1 MRGKLLFVTGIA
13 VGYVLGARAGRK
25 RYEQIK
31 SAAESVWNTPAIQ
44 SGVDTA
50 KDFALARVGDVS
62 DSVLDGV
69 KKLIAAAT
77 NSKPAP
83 SRSYA
88 APARSSA
95 SSGSGSAPAAPA
107 ASVHHTESYTVAE
120 PADHTTVK
128 PAAAKPA
135 AAKPAA
141 AKPAARKS
149 PSTTARKKPSS
160 SDSE

>member
-13 VGYVLGARAGRK
+13 VGYVLGARAGRQ

-31 SAAESVWNTPAIQ
+31 SAAESVWNTPAVQ

-69 KKLIAAAT
+69 KKLISAAT
-77 NSKPAP
+77 NSNSNSKPKSSSA
-83 SRSYA
+83 RSYST
-88 APARSSA
+88 PARPANGGSA
-95 SSGSGSAPAAPA
+95 STA

-120 PADHTTVK
+120 PVDQ
-128 PAAAKPA
+128 PAPK
-135 AAKPAA
+135 
-141 AKPAARKS
+141 KPAARKPA
-149 PSTTARKKPSS
+149 PSGQATRKKPSS
-160 SDSE
+160 SESE

>member
-13 VGYVLGARAGRK
+13 VGYVLGARAGRQ

-31 SAAESVWNTPAIQ
+31 SAAESVWNTPAVQ

-69 KKLIAAAT
+69 KKLISAAT
-77 NSKPAP
+77 NSKAKPAP
-83 SRSYA
+83 TRSYST
-88 APARSSA
+88 PARPAASSA
-95 SSGSGSAPAAPA
+95 ATAPA

-120 PADHTTVK
+120 PVDQPAATKPAPRK
-128 PAAAKPA
+128 PAAAKA
-135 AAKPAA
+135 
-141 AKPAARKS
+141 
-149 PSTTARKKPSS
+149 PSGQARKKPSS
-160 SDSE
+160 SESE

>member
-13 VGYVLGARAGRK
+13 VGYVLGARAGRQ

-31 SAAESVWNTPAIQ
+31 SAAESVWNTPVVQ

-62 DSVLDGV
+62 DSVLDGI

-83 SRSYA
+83 TRSYA
-88 APARSSA
+88 APTRPGAGSTAGSA
-95 SSGSGSAPAAPA
+95 SSVPS
-107 ASVHHTESYTVAE
+107 TESYTVAE
-120 PADHTTVK
+120 PVDVPSTK
-128 PAAAKPA
+128 PAAKPA
-135 AAKPAA
+135 AGTSGAA
-141 AKPAARKS
+141 SSAASRK
-149 PSTTARKKPSS
+149 KKPSS
-160 SDSE
+160 SESE